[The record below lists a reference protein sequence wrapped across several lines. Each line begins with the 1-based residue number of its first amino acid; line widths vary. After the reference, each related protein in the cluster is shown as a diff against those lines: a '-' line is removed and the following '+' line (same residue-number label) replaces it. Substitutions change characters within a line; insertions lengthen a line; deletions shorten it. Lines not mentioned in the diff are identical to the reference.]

1 MLVGPVTGG
10 VPAGTPF
17 YFKNMSSY
25 LLLAVA
31 GGVPM
36 PKPFMTYDQQIQKL
50 RDKHLIVADEDSA
63 KDILRQ
69 IGYFTLITGYKD
81 LFKNP
86 TTKNYRDGTT
96 FQDILTL
103 YRFDQDLRQ
112 LTLNHLLHVEQHFPM
127 RSAPL
132 LARVR
137 LPIRQFKIIS
147 TLQERIRL
155 PLIL

>member
-1 MLVGPVTGG
+1 MV
-10 VPAGTPF
+10 
-17 YFKNMSSY
+17 
-25 LLLAVA
+25 
-31 GGVPM
+31 
-36 PKPFMTYDQQIQKL
+36 
-50 RDKHLIVADEDSA
+50 KHYIVADEDSA

-112 LTLNHLLHVEQHFPM
+112 LTLNHLLHVEQHI
-127 RSAPL
+127 RSAL
-132 LARVR
+132 SYAFCASFARVR